1 MRVEAKIC
9 GLTRPADA
17 ALARSLGASWLG
29 VVMAEGPR
37 RVGLGLAREI
47 AAAGEGLPL
56 LGVFVDSTP
65 DEILRVRDRA
75 RLDGAQLHGEHGEY
89 EEGVRARLR
98 AEGMLVWSV
107 ARVAGE
113 DDLGGLPALESNAD
127 VVLVE
132 PHVAG
137 AHGGTGT
144 SLPLELA
151 AGARV
156 RLLASRM
163 ALAGGLRPEVLEA
176 AIALVRPDVVDVSS
190 GVEQAPGVKD
200 PSLLARFMEI
210 ARDAGARA

>member
-1 MRVEAKIC
+1 MGVEAKIC
-9 GLTRPADA
+9 GLTRAADA

-29 VVMAEGPR
+29 VVMTESPR
-37 RVGLGLAREI
+37 RVGLGGAREI

-65 DEILRVRDRA
+65 DEILRARDRA
-75 RLDGAQLHGEHGEY
+75 RLDGAQLHGDYAEA
-89 EEGVRARLR
+89 VRATLR

-107 ARVAGE
+107 ARLAGE
-113 DDLGGLPALESNAD
+113 ADLVGLDELVEGAD
-127 VVLVE
+127 AVLVE
-132 PHVAG
+132 PRVAG

-144 SLPLELA
+144 PLPLELA

-156 RLLASRM
+156 KLAGSRM
-163 ALAGGLRPEVLEA
+163 ALAGGLRPEGLEE

>member
-1 MRVEAKIC
+1 VRVEAKIC
-9 GLTRPADA
+9 GLTRSADA

-29 VVMAEGPR
+29 VVLAEGPR
-37 RVGLGLAREI
+37 RVGLGGAREI

-65 DEILRVRDRA
+65 DEILRARDRA
-75 RLDGAQLHGEHGEY
+75 RLDGAQLHGEYAEA
-89 EEGVRARLR
+89 VRALLR

-113 DDLGGLPALESNAD
+113 GDLGAIPALESHAD

-132 PHVAG
+132 PRVAG
-137 AHGGTGT
+137 ARGGTGT
-144 SLPLELA
+144 SLPLDLA
-151 AGARV
+151 AGARA
-156 RLLASRM
+156 RLAASRM
-163 ALAGGLRPEVLEA
+163 ALAGGLRPEVLEE

>member
-1 MRVEAKIC
+1 
-9 GLTRPADA
+9 
-17 ALARSLGASWLG
+17 
-29 VVMAEGPR
+29 MAEGPR

-47 AAAGEGLPL
+47 ATAGEGLPL

-75 RLDGAQLHGEHGEY
+75 RLDGAQLHGEY

-98 AEGMLVWSV
+98 AEGMVVWSV

-151 AGARV
+151 AGARA
-156 RLLASRM
+156 RLPASRM